1 MRVAVLDP
9 RACNPSKCSKECQ
22 RFCPPQ
28 RMGDEVVVFED
39 KKDAQ
44 PRIVEILCTGCGICT
59 RKCPFGA
66 LRIINLADELETD
79 TSHRYGPN
87 SFKLFRLPIPAPG
100 SITGLVGA
108 NGTGKSTAL
117 QILALQ
123 LQPNL
128 GNFEDPPDWSEI
140 IRHYRG
146 SGLQPYFEK
155 ASKGELTV
163 AYKPQIVT
171 SIPDAYKGSVQSLL
185 ESTDQRGI
193 LSTLTDQLELEGV
206 LHRDLSV
213 LSGGELQRV
222 AIAAVMARDADVYL
236 IDEPTSY
243 LDVYQRVRTA
253 RAIRS
258 LAFEGKMVISVV
270 HDLAVADYIS
280 DYVCIFYGEPGVYG
294 IVSNPHGVREGINIY
309 LNGYLPDS
317 NVRFRNEEIHFDTS
331 PPSEEFW
338 VNVELL
344 LEYDAMMKQFEDF
357 KLQVMPGQVH
367 QGEVIGVLGP
377 NGIGKTTFVRLL
389 AQDLEP
395 DEGTIPETDLKI
407 SYKPQYLSSDSK
419 DTVLETIHEVGGASV
434 LTSLFRSEVMRPLSL
449 DKLEDR
455 QVAELSGGELQRV
468 AIAACLARPAD
479 LFLLDEPSAFLDIEQ
494 RLAAAKV
501 IRSIVHDKGKA
512 AFVVE
517 HDMVTISAFADT
529 ISVFSGKPGENGLC
543 QAPVDL
549 RLGMNTFLK
558 DMGVTFRRDHA
569 TGRPRVNKE
578 DSRLDREQK
587 QRGEYYYISTEE
599 DGM

>member
-1 MRVAVLDP
+1 
-9 RACNPSKCSKECQ
+9 
-22 RFCPPQ
+22 
-28 RMGDEVVVFED
+28 MGDEVVIFEQ

-44 PRIVEILCTGCGICT
+44 PRIVELLCTGCGICT

-100 SITGLVGA
+100 SVTGLVGA

-117 QILALQ
+117 QILALR

-128 GNFEDPPDWSEI
+128 GNFEDPPGWSDVI
-140 IRHYRG
+140 LHYRG

-163 AYKPQIVT
+163 AYKPQIVA
-171 SIPDAYKGSVQSLL
+171 SIPEAYTGTVQSLL
-185 ESTDQRGI
+185 ESTDERGI
-193 LSTLTDQLELEGV
+193 LSSLTEQLELDGI
-206 LHRDLSV
+206 LHRDIAV

-258 LAFEGKMVISVV
+258 LALEGKMVISVV

-317 NVRFRNEEIHFDTS
+317 NVRFRNEEIRFDTR
-331 PPSEEFW
+331 PPDEEFW
-338 VNVELL
+338 ASVNLL
-344 LEYDAMMKQFEDF
+344 LEYEAMAKRFEDF
-357 KLQVMPGQVH
+357 SLQVMPGQVH

-395 DEGTIPETDLKI
+395 DEGEIPQTDI
-407 SYKPQYLSSDSK
+407 TVSYKPQYLTADSDN
-419 DTVLETIHEVGGASV
+419 TVIEALQKAGGASV
-434 LTSLFRSEVMRPLSL
+434 LTGIYRSEVIRPLSL

-455 QVAELSGGELQRV
+455 RVNELSGGELQRV

-501 IRSIVHDKGKA
+501 IRTIVHDKGKA

-517 HDMVTISAFADT
+517 HDMVAISAFADT
-529 ISVFSGKPGENGLC
+529 ITVFSGKPGETGLC

-558 DMGVTFRRDHA
+558 DMRVTFRRDHA

-587 QRGEYYYISTEE
+587 QRGEYYYISTDE
-599 DGM
+599 G

>member
-1 MRVAVLDP
+1 MRIAVLDP
-9 RACNPSKCSKECQ
+9 RACNPAKCTRECQ

-28 RMGDEVVVFED
+28 RMGDEVIIFD
-39 KKDAQ
+39 KKKKDSQ
-44 PRIVEILCTGCGICT
+44 PRIVELLCTGCGICT

-66 LRIINLADELETD
+66 LSIINLADELDTD

-87 SFKLFRLPIPAPG
+87 SFKLFRLPIPTPG
-100 SITGLVGA
+100 AVTGLVGA

-117 QILALQ
+117 KILAKQ
-123 LQPNL
+123 LIPNL
-128 GNFEDPPDWSEI
+128 GNFEEPPDWTEI

-146 SGLQPYFEK
+146 SGLQPYFEQ
-155 ASKGELTV
+155 ASRGELTV
-163 AYKPQIVT
+163 SYKPQNIT
-171 SIPDAYKGSVQSLL
+171 AIPEAYHGSVLQLL
-185 ESTDQRGI
+185 EATNERGK
-193 LSTLTDQLELEGV
+193 LRELLTQLELKSV
-206 LHRDLSV
+206 LQRDISV

-222 AIAAVMARDADVYL
+222 AIAAVMLRDADVYL

-243 LDVYQRVRTA
+243 LDVYQRVRAA

-258 LAFEGKMVISVV
+258 LAREGKMVISVV

-317 NVRFRNEEIHFDTS
+317 NVRFRDEEIRFETR
-331 PPSEEFW
+331 PPTAEFW
-338 VNVELL
+338 ATVEIL
-344 LEYDAMMKQFEDF
+344 LEYEAMVKSFEDF
-357 KLQVMPGQVH
+357 TLQVMPGQVH

-389 AQDLEP
+389 AQDMEP
-395 DEGTIPETDLKI
+395 NEHVLPDTDLKV
-407 SYKPQYLSSDSK
+407 SYKPQYLSGESNA
-419 DTVLETIHEVGGASV
+419 TVIETLEGVGGARV
-434 LTSLFRSEVMRPLSL
+434 ITSIFKSDILRPLAL
-449 DKLEDR
+449 DNLEDR
-455 QVAELSGGELQRV
+455 QINELSGGELQRV
-468 AIAACLARPAD
+468 AIATCLARPAD
-479 LFLLDEPSAFLDIEQ
+479 LFLFDEPSAFLDIEQ

-501 IRSIVHDKGKA
+501 IRSIVHDQGKA

-529 ISVFSGKPGENGLC
+529 ISVFTGTPGVKGFC
-543 QAPVDL
+543 QAPIDL
-549 RLGMNTFLK
+549 RTGMNAFLK

-587 QRGEYYYISTEE
+587 QQGEYYYISTEA
-599 DGM
+599 D

>member
-1 MRVAVLDP
+1 MRVAVLDS
-9 RACNPSKCSKECQ
+9 RACNPSKCTRECQ

-28 RMGDEVVVFED
+28 RMGDQVVVFD
-39 KKDAQ
+39 QQKDAQ
-44 PRIVEILCTGCGICT
+44 PHIVEILCTGCGICT

-100 SITGLVGA
+100 SVTGLVGA

-128 GNFEDPPDWSEI
+128 GNFTEPPEWSEI

-155 ASKGELTV
+155 ASQGKLTV
-163 AYKPQIVT
+163 AYKPQIVA
-171 SIPDAYKGSVQSLL
+171 SIPDAYKGSVKSLL
-185 ESTDQRGI
+185 ESTDERGN
-193 LSTLTDQLELEGV
+193 LSTLTRQLELESV
-206 LHRDLSV
+206 LHRDVSV

-222 AIAAVMARDADVYL
+222 AIAAVMARNADVYL

-253 RAIRS
+253 RAIRL
-258 LAFEGKMVISVV
+258 LALEGKMVISVV

-317 NVRFRNEEIHFDTS
+317 NVRFRNEEIRFDTR

-338 VNVELL
+338 TTVESLF
-344 LEYDAMMKQFEDF
+344 EYNAMVKRFEDF
-357 KLQVMPGQVH
+357 TLQVMPGKVH

-389 AQDLEP
+389 AQDIEP
-395 DEGTIPETDLKI
+395 DEGTIPKTDIKV
-407 SYKPQYLSSDSK
+407 SYKPQYLSADK
-419 DTVLETIHEVGGASV
+419 NNTVIEALHDAGGASV
-434 LTSLFRSEVMRPLSL
+434 LTSIFRSEVIRPLSL
-449 DKLEDR
+449 DKIEDR
-455 QVAELSGGELQRV
+455 VINELSGGELQRV

-479 LFLLDEPSAFLDIEQ
+479 LYLLDEPSAFLDIEQ
-494 RLAAAKV
+494 RLAVAKV
-501 IRSIVHDKGKA
+501 IRSKVHDNGKA

-529 ISVFSGKPGENGLC
+529 ISVFTGKPGKTGLC
-543 QAPVDL
+543 QAPIDL
-549 RLGMNTFLK
+549 RSGMNTFLK

-587 QRGEYYYISTEE
+587 QRGEYYYISTEGE
-599 DGM
+599 

>member
-1 MRVAVLDP
+1 
-9 RACNPSKCSKECQ
+9 
-22 RFCPPQ
+22 
-28 RMGDEVVVFED
+28 MGDEVVVFEQ

-44 PRIVEILCTGCGICT
+44 PRIVEILCSGCGICT

-100 SITGLVGA
+100 SVTGLVGA

-123 LQPNL
+123 LRPNL
-128 GNFEDPPDWSEI
+128 GNFEDPPEWSEI

-155 ASKGELTV
+155 ASQGELTV

-171 SIPDAYKGSVQSLL
+171 SIPEAYKGSVQSLL
-185 ESTDQRGI
+185 EITDERGL
-193 LSTLTDQLELEGV
+193 LSTLTDQLELQGIMQ
-206 LHRDLSV
+206 RDISV

-258 LAFEGKMVISVV
+258 LALEGKMVISVV

-309 LNGYLPDS
+309 LNGFLPDS
-317 NVRFRNEEIHFDTS
+317 NVRFRSEEIRFDTK
-331 PPSEEFW
+331 PPSEEYW
-338 VNVELL
+338 TSVEVL
-344 LEYDAMMKQFEDF
+344 LEYEAMMKKFDGF
-357 KLQVMPGQVH
+357 TLQVMPGQVH
-367 QGEVIGVLGP
+367 QGEVIGVLGA

-395 DEGTIPETDLKI
+395 DEGAIPETDVKV
-407 SYKPQYLSSDSK
+407 SYKPQYLKAESDR
-419 DTVLETIHEVGGASV
+419 TVIEALQEAGGASV
-434 LTSLFRSEVMRPLSL
+434 LTSLFRSDVIRPLSL

-455 QVAELSGGELQRV
+455 VVNELSGGELQRL
-468 AIAACLARPAD
+468 AIAVCLARSAD
-479 LFLLDEPSAFLDIEQ
+479 LYLFDEPSAFLDIEQ

-501 IRSIVHDKGKA
+501 IRSAVHDKGKA

-529 ISVFSGKPGENGLC
+529 ISVFTGAPGANGLC

-549 RLGMNTFLK
+549 RLGMNTFLQ

-578 DSRLDREQK
+578 GSRLDREQK
-587 QRGEYYYISTEE
+587 QRGEYYYISTEGE
-599 DGM
+599 

>member
-1 MRVAVLDP
+1 
-9 RACNPSKCSKECQ
+9 
-22 RFCPPQ
+22 
-28 RMGDEVVVFED
+28 MGDEVVVFEQ

-44 PRIVEILCTGCGICT
+44 PRVVEILCTGCGICT

-100 SITGLVGA
+100 SVTGLVGA
-108 NGTGKSTAL
+108 NGIGKSTAL

-128 GNFEDPPDWSEI
+128 GKFDDPPEWSQI

-155 ASKGELTV
+155 ASQGELTV
-163 AYKPQIVT
+163 AFKPQIVT
-171 SIPDAYKGSVQSLL
+171 SIPEAYKGSVQSLL
-185 ESTDQRGI
+185 ESADERGI
-193 LSTLTDQLELEGV
+193 LASLTDQLELKGV
-206 LHRDLSV
+206 LHRDVSV

-222 AIAAVMARDADVYL
+222 AIAAVMSRDADVYL

-258 LAFEGKMVISVV
+258 LALEGKMVISVV

-280 DYVCIFYGEPGVYG
+280 DYVCIFYGSPGVYG

-317 NVRFRNEEIHFDTS
+317 NVRFRNEEIRFDTR
-331 PPSEEFW
+331 PPSEEYW
-338 VNVELL
+338 VSAESL
-344 LEYDAMMKQFEDF
+344 LEYGAMGKQFEDF
-357 KLQVMPGQVH
+357 TLQVMPGQVH

-395 DEGTIPETDLKI
+395 DEGTIPETDIKV
-407 SYKPQYLSSDSK
+407 SYKPQYLSAESDN
-419 DTVLETIHEVGGASV
+419 TVIEALQEAGGASV
-434 LTSLFRSEVMRPLSL
+434 LTSLFRSEIIRPLSL
-449 DKLEDR
+449 DQLEDR
-455 QVAELSGGELQRV
+455 VINELSGGELQRV
-468 AIAACLARPAD
+468 AIAACLARPAE

-529 ISVFSGKPGENGLC
+529 ISVFSGRPGETGLC

-587 QRGEYYYISTEE
+587 QRGEFYYIST
-599 DGM
+599 DGE

>member
-1 MRVAVLDP
+1 
-9 RACNPSKCSKECQ
+9 
-22 RFCPPQ
+22 
-28 RMGDEVVVFED
+28 MGDEVVIFEQ

-100 SITGLVGA
+100 SVTGLVGA

-128 GNFEDPPDWSEI
+128 GNFENPPEWSQI

-155 ASKGELTV
+155 ASQGELTV

-185 ESTDQRGI
+185 ESTDERGI
-193 LSTLTDQLELEGV
+193 LTTLTNQLELEGV
-206 LHRDLSV
+206 LHRDVSV

-222 AIAAVMARDADVYL
+222 AIAAVMSRDADVYL

-258 LAFEGKMVISVV
+258 LALEGKMVISVV

-280 DYVCIFYGEPGVYG
+280 DYVCIFYGTPGVYG
-294 IVSNPHGVREGINIY
+294 IISNPHGVREGINIY

-317 NVRFRNEEIHFDTS
+317 NVRFRNEEIRFDTS
-331 PPSEEFW
+331 PPSEEYW
-338 VNVELL
+338 VSVESL
-344 LEYDAMMKQFEDF
+344 LEYEAMEKRFEDF
-357 KLQVMPGQVH
+357 TLQVMPGQVH

-395 DEGTIPETDLKI
+395 DEGAIPETDIKV
-407 SYKPQYLSSDSK
+407 SYKPQYLSAESD
-419 DTVLETIHEVGGASV
+419 DTVIEVLQEAGGASV
-434 LTSLFRSEVMRPLSL
+434 LTSIFKSEVIRPLSL
-449 DKLEDR
+449 DQLEER
-455 QVAELSGGELQRV
+455 VVNELSGGELQRV

-529 ISVFSGKPGENGLC
+529 ISVFTGRPGETGLC

-549 RLGMNTFLK
+549 RLGMNMFLK

-587 QRGEYYYISTEE
+587 QRGEFYYISTET
-599 DGM
+599 D

>member
-9 RACNPSKCSKECQ
+9 RACNPAKCTKECQ

-28 RMGDEVVVFED
+28 RMGDEVVIFEQ

-100 SITGLVGA
+100 SVTGLVGA

-128 GNFEDPPDWSEI
+128 GNFEDPPGWSDVI
-140 IRHYRG
+140 LHYRG

-155 ASKGELTV
+155 ASQGSLTI

-171 SIPDAYKGSVQSLL
+171 SIPEAYTGTVQSLL
-185 ESTDQRGI
+185 ESTDERGI
-193 LSTLTDQLELEGV
+193 LSSLTEQLELEGV
-206 LHRDLSV
+206 LQRDVAV

-258 LAFEGKMVISVV
+258 LALEGKMVISVV

-317 NVRFRNEEIHFDTS
+317 NVRFRNEEIRFDTR
-331 PPSEEFW
+331 PPDEEFW
-338 VNVELL
+338 ASVDLL
-344 LEYDAMMKQFEDF
+344 LEYDAMAKRFEDF
-357 KLQVMPGQVH
+357 SLQVMPGQVH

-395 DEGTIPETDLKI
+395 DEGELPETDI
-407 SYKPQYLSSDSK
+407 TVSYKPQYLSADG
-419 DTVLETIHEVGGASV
+419 DQTVIEALQEAGGASV
-434 LTSLFRSEVMRPLSL
+434 LTSIYRSEVIRPLSL

-455 QVAELSGGELQRV
+455 KVDELSGGELQRV

-501 IRSIVHDKGKA
+501 IRTIVHDKGKA

-529 ISVFSGKPGENGLC
+529 ISVFSGKPGESGFC

-549 RLGMNTFLK
+549 RSGMNTFLK
-558 DMGVTFRRDHA
+558 DMRVTFRRDHA

-587 QRGEYYYISTEE
+587 QRGEYYYISTDE
-599 DGM
+599 G

>member
-1 MRVAVLDP
+1 MRIAVLDP
-9 RACNPSKCSKECQ
+9 RACNPAKCSRECQ

-28 RMGDEVVVFED
+28 RMGDEVVIFD
-39 KKDAQ
+39 KNVKDSQ
-44 PRIVEILCTGCGICT
+44 PRVVELLCTGCGICT

-66 LRIINLADELETD
+66 LRIINLADELDTD

-100 SITGLVGA
+100 AVTGLVGA

-117 QILALQ
+117 KILATQ

-128 GNFEDPPDWSEI
+128 GNFDDPPDWAEI

-146 SGLQPYFEK
+146 SGLQPYFEQ
-155 ASKGELTV
+155 ASQGDLTV
-163 AYKPQIVT
+163 AYKPQNVT
-171 SIPDAYKGSVQSLL
+171 AIPEAYHGSVQQLL
-185 ESTDQRGI
+185 ESTGDSGKI
-193 LSTLTDQLELEGV
+193 TELTKQLELQSI
-206 LHRDLSV
+206 LQRDVSV

-222 AIAAVMARDADVYL
+222 AIAAVMARDVDVYL

-258 LAFEGKMVISVV
+258 LAQEGKMVISVV

-280 DYVCIFYGEPGVYG
+280 DYVCIFYGTPGVYG

-317 NVRFRNEEIHFDTS
+317 NVRFRNEEIRFETR
-331 PPSEEFW
+331 PPTPEFW
-338 VNVELL
+338 TTVELL
-344 LEYDAMMKQFEDF
+344 LEYEAMVKRFEGF
-357 KLQVMPGQVH
+357 TLQVMPGQVH

-395 DEGTIPETDLKI
+395 DEGNLPETDIKV
-407 SYKPQYLSSDSK
+407 SYKPQYLSSESNE
-419 DTVLETIHEVGGASV
+419 TLIEVLQDAGGATV
-434 LTSLFRSEVMRPLSL
+434 LTSLFKSEVLRPLSL
-449 DKLEDR
+449 DTLEDR
-455 QVAELSGGELQRV
+455 IISELSGGELQRV

-479 LFLLDEPSAFLDIEQ
+479 LYLLDEPSAFLDIEQ
-494 RLAAAKV
+494 RLATANV
-501 IRSIVHDKGKA
+501 IRSIVHGQGKA

-517 HDMVTISAFADT
+517 HDMVALSAFADT
-529 ISVFSGKPGENGLC
+529 ISVFSGMPGNEGLC
-543 QAPVDL
+543 QAPIDL
-549 RLGMNTFLK
+549 RNGMNIFLSA
-558 DMGVTFRRDHA
+558 MGVTFRRDHA

-587 QRGEYYYISTEE
+587 QRGEYYYISTETE
-599 DGM
+599 

>member
-1 MRVAVLDP
+1 MRIAVLDP
-9 RACNPSKCSKECQ
+9 RACNPAKCTRECQ

-28 RMGDEVVVFED
+28 RMGSEVVIFD
-39 KKDAQ
+39 TKKKDSQ
-44 PRIVEILCTGCGICT
+44 PRIVELLCTGCGICT

-66 LRIINLADELETD
+66 LRIINLADELDTD

-87 SFKLFRLPIPAPG
+87 SFKLFRLPIPTPG
-100 SITGLVGA
+100 AVTGLVGA

-117 QILALQ
+117 KILATQ
-123 LQPNL
+123 LRPNL
-128 GNFEDPPDWSEI
+128 GDFEEPPEWPDI

-146 SGLQPYFEK
+146 SGLQPYFEQ
-155 ASKGELTV
+155 ASRGELTV
-163 AYKPQIVT
+163 AYKPQNIT
-171 SIPDAYKGSVQSLL
+171 SIPEAYEGSVQQLL
-185 ESTDQRGI
+185 EATNERGK
-193 LSTLTDQLELEGV
+193 LPELMTQLELKSV
-206 LHRDLSV
+206 LQREISV

-243 LDVYQRVRTA
+243 LDVYQRVRAA

-258 LAFEGKMVISVV
+258 LAREGKMVISVV

-317 NVRFRNEEIHFDTS
+317 NVRFRNEEIRFETR
-331 PPSEEFW
+331 PPAAEYW
-338 VNVELL
+338 ATVEVL
-344 LEYDAMMKQFEDF
+344 LEYEAMAKSFEGF
-357 KLQVMPGQVH
+357 SLQVMPGQVH

-389 AQDLEP
+389 AKDLEP
-395 DEGTIPETDLKI
+395 DEGVLPETDLKV
-407 SYKPQYLSSDSK
+407 SYKPQYLSGESDA
-419 DTVLETIHEVGGASV
+419 TVIETLERVGGARVITSV
-434 LTSLFRSEVMRPLSL
+434 FKSDVLRPLAL
-449 DKLEDR
+449 DQIEDR
-455 QVAELSGGELQRV
+455 QINELSGGELQRV
-468 AIAACLARPAD
+468 AIATCLARSAD
-479 LFLLDEPSAFLDIEQ
+479 LFLFDEPSAFLDIEQ
-494 RLAAAKV
+494 RLAVAKV
-501 IRSIVHDKGKA
+501 IRTIVHDQGKA

-529 ISVFSGKPGENGLC
+529 ISVFTGKPGLEGFC
-543 QAPVDL
+543 QTPIDL
-549 RLGMNTFLK
+549 RMGMNTFLQ

-587 QRGEYYYISTEE
+587 QRGEYYYISTEAE
-599 DGM
+599 

>member
-1 MRVAVLDP
+1 MRIAVLDP
-9 RACNPSKCSKECQ
+9 RACNPAKCTRECQ

-28 RMGDEVVVFED
+28 RMGSEVVIFD
-39 KKDAQ
+39 TKKKDSQ
-44 PRIVEILCTGCGICT
+44 PRIVELLCTGCGICT

-66 LRIINLADELETD
+66 LRIINLADELDTD

-87 SFKLFRLPIPAPG
+87 SFKLFRLPIPTPG
-100 SITGLVGA
+100 AVTGLVGA

-117 QILALQ
+117 KILATQ
-123 LQPNL
+123 LRPNL
-128 GNFEDPPDWSEI
+128 GDFEEPPEWPDI

-146 SGLQPYFEK
+146 SGLQPYFEQ
-155 ASKGELTV
+155 ASRGELTV
-163 AYKPQIVT
+163 AYKPQNIT
-171 SIPDAYKGSVQSLL
+171 SIPEAYEGSVQQLL
-185 ESTDQRGI
+185 EATNERGK
-193 LSTLTDQLELEGV
+193 LPELMTQLELKSV
-206 LHRDLSV
+206 LQRDVSV

-222 AIAAVMARDADVYL
+222 AIAAVMARDAGVYL

-243 LDVYQRVRTA
+243 LDVYQRVRAA

-258 LAFEGKMVISVV
+258 LAREGKMVISVV

-317 NVRFRNEEIHFDTS
+317 NVRFRNEEIRFETR
-331 PPSEEFW
+331 PPAAEYW
-338 VNVELL
+338 ATVEVL
-344 LEYDAMMKQFEDF
+344 LEYEAMAKSFEGF
-357 KLQVMPGQVH
+357 SLQVMPGQVH

-389 AQDLEP
+389 AKDLEP
-395 DEGTIPETDLKI
+395 DEGVLPETDLKV
-407 SYKPQYLSSDSK
+407 SYKPQYLSGESDA
-419 DTVLETIHEVGGASV
+419 TVIETLERVGGARVITSV
-434 LTSLFRSEVMRPLSL
+434 FKSDVLRPLAL
-449 DKLEDR
+449 DQIEDR
-455 QVAELSGGELQRV
+455 QINELSGGELQRV
-468 AIAACLARPAD
+468 AIATCLARSAD
-479 LFLLDEPSAFLDIEQ
+479 LFLFDEPSAFLDIEQ
-494 RLAAAKV
+494 RLAVAKV
-501 IRSIVHDKGKA
+501 IRTIVHDQGKA

-529 ISVFSGKPGENGLC
+529 ISVFTGKPGLEGFC
-543 QAPVDL
+543 QAPIDL
-549 RLGMNTFLK
+549 RMGMNTFLQ

-587 QRGEYYYISTEE
+587 QRGEYYYISTEAE
-599 DGM
+599 

>member
-1 MRVAVLDP
+1 
-9 RACNPSKCSKECQ
+9 
-22 RFCPPQ
+22 
-28 RMGDEVVVFED
+28 MGDEVVVFEQ

-44 PRIVEILCTGCGICT
+44 PRIVEILCSGCGICT

-100 SITGLVGA
+100 SVTGLVGA

-123 LQPNL
+123 LRPNL
-128 GNFEDPPDWSEI
+128 GNFEEPPEWSEI

-155 ASKGELTV
+155 ASQGELTV
-163 AYKPQIVT
+163 AYKPQIIT
-171 SIPDAYKGSVQSLL
+171 SIPEVYKGSIQSLL
-185 ESTDQRGI
+185 EATDERGL
-193 LSTLTDQLELEGV
+193 LSTLTDQLELQGIMQ
-206 LHRDLSV
+206 RDISV

-258 LAFEGKMVISVV
+258 LALEGKMVISVV

-309 LNGYLPDS
+309 LNGFLPDS
-317 NVRFRNEEIHFDTS
+317 NVRFRSEEIRFDTR
-331 PPSEEFW
+331 PPSEEYW
-338 VNVELL
+338 TSVEVL
-344 LEYDAMMKQFEDF
+344 LEYEAMMKKFDDF
-357 KLQVMPGQVH
+357 TLQVMPGQIH
-367 QGEVIGVLGP
+367 QGEVIGVLGA

-395 DEGTIPETDLKI
+395 DEGAIPETDVKV
-407 SYKPQYLSSDSK
+407 SYKPQYLKAESDR
-419 DTVLETIHEVGGASV
+419 TVIEALQEAGGASV
-434 LTSLFRSEVMRPLSL
+434 LTSLFRSDVIRPLSL

-455 QVAELSGGELQRV
+455 VVNELSGGELQRL
-468 AIAACLARPAD
+468 AIAVCLARSAD
-479 LFLLDEPSAFLDIEQ
+479 LYLFDEPSAFLDIEQ
-494 RLAAAKV
+494 RLAVAKV
-501 IRSIVHDKGKA
+501 IRSAVHDKGKA

-529 ISVFSGKPGENGLC
+529 ISVFTGTPGANGLC

-549 RLGMNTFLK
+549 RLGMNTFLQ

-578 DSRLDREQK
+578 GSRLDREQK
-587 QRGEYYYISTEE
+587 QRGEYYYISTEGE
-599 DGM
+599 

>member
-28 RMGDEVVVFED
+28 RMGDQVVVFEE
-39 KKDAQ
+39 KKDSQ
-44 PRIVEILCTGCGICT
+44 PRIIELLCTGCGICT

-66 LRIINLADELETD
+66 LKIINLADELESD

-100 SITGLVGA
+100 AVTGLVGA

-117 QILALQ
+117 QILALK

-128 GNFEDPPDWSEI
+128 GDFEEPPDWTEI

-146 SGLQPYFEK
+146 SGLQPYFEQ
-155 ASKGELTV
+155 ASQGGLSI
-163 AYKPQIVT
+163 AYKPQNVT
-171 SIPDAYKGSVQSLL
+171 TIPEAYKGLVQDLL

-193 LSTLTDQLELEGV
+193 LPTLITQLELEGV
-206 LHRDLSV
+206 LKRDVTV

-222 AIAAVMARDADVYL
+222 AIAAVMSRDADVYL

-258 LAFEGKMVISVV
+258 LARDGKMVISVV

-280 DYVCIFYGEPGVYG
+280 DYVCIFYGEPGAYG

-309 LNGYLPDS
+309 LNGFLPDA
-317 NVRFRNEEIHFDTS
+317 NVRFRDEEIRFETR
-331 PPSEEFW
+331 PPTAEFW
-338 VNVELL
+338 TTVELL
-344 LEYDAMMKQFEDF
+344 FEYAAMVKRFEDF
-357 KLQVMPGQVH
+357 TLQVKPGQVH

-389 AQDLEP
+389 AQDLDP
-395 DEGTIPETDLKI
+395 DEGIIPETDIKV
-407 SYKPQYLSSDSK
+407 SYKPQYLSVDSDA
-419 DTVLETIHEVGGASV
+419 TVIEVLQESGGASV
-434 LTSLFRSEVMRPLSL
+434 LTSIFKSGIIRPLSL
-449 DKLEDR
+449 DGLEDR
-455 QVAELSGGELQRV
+455 QINELSGGELQRV
-468 AIAACLARPAD
+468 AIAACLARPAE

-494 RLAAAKV
+494 RLAVAKV
-501 IRSIVHDKGKA
+501 IRSIVHDQGKA

-517 HDMVTISAFADT
+517 HDMVAISAFADT
-529 ISVFSGKPGENGLC
+529 ISVFSGQPGVAGLC

-549 RLGMNTFLK
+549 RTGMNTFLQE
-558 DMGVTFRRDHA
+558 MGVTFRRDYA

-587 QRGEYYYISTEE
+587 QRGEYYYVSSDFE
-599 DGM
+599 

>member
-1 MRVAVLDP
+1 MRIAVLDP
-9 RACNPSKCSKECQ
+9 RACNPSKCTKECQ

-28 RMGDEVVVFED
+28 RMGDEVIVFEQ

-59 RKCPFGA
+59 RKCPFRA
-66 LRIINLADELETD
+66 LSIINLADELETD

-87 SFKLFRLPIPAPG
+87 SFKLFRLPVPAPG
-100 SITGLVGA
+100 SVTGLVGA

-128 GNFEDPPDWSEI
+128 GNFEEPPDWSEI

-155 ASKGELTV
+155 AAKNELTV

-171 SIPDAYKGSVQSLL
+171 AIPEAYKGSVQSLL
-185 ESTDQRGI
+185 ESTDERGT
-193 LSTLTDQLELEGV
+193 LSTLTKQLELENI
-206 LHRDLSV
+206 LHRDVSV

-222 AIAAVMARDADVYL
+222 AIGAVMARDVDVYL

-258 LAFEGKMVISVV
+258 LALEGKTVVCVV

-309 LNGYLPDS
+309 LNGFLPDS
-317 NVRFRNEEIHFDTS
+317 NVRFRNEEIRFETR
-331 PPSEEFW
+331 PPTEEFW
-338 VNVELL
+338 ATVELL
-344 LEYDAMMKQFEDF
+344 FEYNAMVKRFEDF
-357 KLQVMPGQVH
+357 NLQVMPGKVH

-395 DEGTIPETDLKI
+395 DEGSIPETDIKV
-407 SYKPQYLSSDSK
+407 SYKPQYLRAESEK
-419 DTVLETIHEVGGASV
+419 TVIEALHEVGGASV
-434 LTSLFRSEVMRPLSL
+434 LTSIFRSEVIRPLSL
-449 DKLEDR
+449 DKIEDR
-455 QVAELSGGELQRV
+455 LITELSGGELQRI
-468 AIAACLARPAD
+468 AIAACLARSAD
-479 LFLLDEPSAFLDIEQ
+479 LYLFDEPSAFLDIEQ

-529 ISVFSGKPGENGLC
+529 ISVFSGEPGTTGLC
-543 QAPVDL
+543 HAPVDL
-549 RLGMNTFLK
+549 RTGMNIFLK
-558 DMGVTFRRDHA
+558 EMGVTFRRDHA

-587 QRGEYYYISTEE
+587 QRGEYYYISTDEV
-599 DGM
+599 

>member
-9 RACNPSKCSKECQ
+9 RACNPAKCTKECQ

-28 RMGDEVVVFED
+28 RMGDEVVVFEK

-44 PRIVEILCTGCGICT
+44 PRIVELLCTGCGICT
-59 RKCPFGA
+59 RKCPFRA
-66 LRIINLADELETD
+66 LRIINLADELDSE

-100 SITGLVGA
+100 SVTGLVGA

-117 QILALQ
+117 KILALQ

-128 GNFEDPPDWSEI
+128 GNFENPPEWTEI

-146 SGLQPYFEK
+146 SGLQPYLEQ
-155 ASKGELTV
+155 ASRGDLTV
-163 AYKPQIVT
+163 AYKPQNVT
-171 SIPDAYKGSVQSLL
+171 SIPEAYSGSVEQLL
-185 ESTDQRGI
+185 SSTDEREK
-193 LSTLTDQLELEGV
+193 LPELADQLELKSILQREV
-206 LHRDLSV
+206 SV

-222 AIAAVMARDADVYL
+222 AIAGVMARDADVYL

-243 LDVYQRVRTA
+243 LDVYQRVRAA
-253 RAIRS
+253 RVIRA
-258 LAFEGKMVISVV
+258 LAREGKMVVSVV
-270 HDLAVADYIS
+270 HDLAIADYIS

-317 NVRFRNEEIHFDTS
+317 NVRFRDEEIKFETR
-331 PPSEEFW
+331 PPTAEFW
-338 VNVELL
+338 TAVELL
-344 LEYDAMMKQFEDF
+344 LDYGAMVKRFEDF
-357 KLQVMPGQVH
+357 TLQVMPGQVH

-377 NGIGKTTFVRLL
+377 NGIGKTTFVRML
-389 AQDLEP
+389 AQDMEP
-395 DEGTIPETDLKI
+395 DDGSLPETDLKV
-407 SYKPQYLSSDSK
+407 SYKPQYLSGESEN
-419 DTVLETIHEVGGASV
+419 TVMETLHAAGGAFV
-434 LTSLFRSEVMRPLSL
+434 LTSVFKSDILRPLAL
-449 DKLEDR
+449 DALEDR
-455 QVAELSGGELQRV
+455 QINELSGGELQRV

-479 LFLLDEPSAFLDIEQ
+479 LFLFDEPSAFLDIEQ
-494 RLAAAKV
+494 RLATAKV
-501 IRSIVHDKGKA
+501 IRSIVHDQGKA

-529 ISVFSGKPGENGLC
+529 ISVFSGKPGLEGLC

-549 RLGMNTFLK
+549 RTGMNMFLK

-578 DSRLDREQK
+578 DSRLDRDQK
-587 QRGEYYYISTEE
+587 QRGEFYYISTDEI
-599 DGM
+599 

>member
-1 MRVAVLDP
+1 MRVAVLDS
-9 RACNPSKCSKECQ
+9 RACNPSKCTRECQ

-28 RMGDEVVVFED
+28 RMGDQVVVFD
-39 KKDAQ
+39 QQKDAQ
-44 PRIVEILCTGCGICT
+44 PHIVEILCTGCGICT

-100 SITGLVGA
+100 SVTGLVGA

-128 GNFEDPPDWSEI
+128 GNFTEPPEWSEI

-155 ASKGELTV
+155 ASQGKLTV
-163 AYKPQIVT
+163 AYKPQIVA
-171 SIPDAYKGSVQSLL
+171 SIPDAYKGSVKSLL
-185 ESTDQRGI
+185 ESTDERGN
-193 LSTLTDQLELEGV
+193 LSTLTRQLELESV
-206 LHRDLSV
+206 LHRDVSV

-222 AIAAVMARDADVYL
+222 AIAAVMARNADVYL

-253 RAIRS
+253 RAIRL
-258 LAFEGKMVISVV
+258 LALEGKMVISVV

-317 NVRFRNEEIHFDTS
+317 NVRFRNEEIRFDTR

-338 VNVELL
+338 TTVESLF
-344 LEYDAMMKQFEDF
+344 EYNAMVKRFEDF
-357 KLQVMPGQVH
+357 TLQVMPGKVH

-395 DEGTIPETDLKI
+395 DEGTIPKTDIKV
-407 SYKPQYLSSDSK
+407 SYKPQYLSADK
-419 DTVLETIHEVGGASV
+419 NNTVIEALHDAGGASV
-434 LTSLFRSEVMRPLSL
+434 LTSIFRSEVIRPLSL
-449 DKLEDR
+449 DKIEDR
-455 QVAELSGGELQRV
+455 VINELSGGELQRV

-479 LFLLDEPSAFLDIEQ
+479 LYLLDEPSAFLDIEQ
-494 RLAAAKV
+494 RLAVAKV
-501 IRSIVHDKGKA
+501 IRSKVHDNGKA

-529 ISVFSGKPGENGLC
+529 ISVFTGKPGKTGLC
-543 QAPVDL
+543 QAPIDL
-549 RLGMNTFLK
+549 RSGMNTFLK

-587 QRGEYYYISTEE
+587 QRGEYYYISTEGE
-599 DGM
+599 

>member
-1 MRVAVLDP
+1 
-9 RACNPSKCSKECQ
+9 
-22 RFCPPQ
+22 
-28 RMGDEVVVFED
+28 MGDEVVVFEQ
-39 KKDAQ
+39 KKDSQ

-100 SITGLVGA
+100 SVTGLVGA

-128 GNFEDPPDWSEI
+128 GKFDDPPEWSQI

-155 ASKGELTV
+155 ASQGELKV

-171 SIPDAYKGSVQSLL
+171 SIPDAYKGTVQSLL
-185 ESTDQRGI
+185 ESTDDRGI
-193 LSTLTDQLELEGV
+193 LASLANQLELEGV
-206 LHRDLSV
+206 LHRDVSV

-222 AIAAVMARDADVYL
+222 AIAAVMSRDADVYL

-258 LAFEGKMVISVV
+258 LALEGKMVISVV

-280 DYVCIFYGEPGVYG
+280 DYVCIFYGTPGVYG

-317 NVRFRNEEIHFDTS
+317 NVRFRNEEIRFDTR
-331 PPSEEFW
+331 PPSEEYW
-338 VNVELL
+338 ISVETL
-344 LEYDAMMKQFEDF
+344 LEYEAMGKQFEDF
-357 KLQVMPGQVH
+357 TLQVMPGHVH

-389 AQDLEP
+389 AKDLEP
-395 DEGTIPETDLKI
+395 DAGVIPETDIKV
-407 SYKPQYLSSDSK
+407 SYKPQYLSAESDN
-419 DTVLETIHEVGGASV
+419 TVIEALQEAGGASV
-434 LTSLFRSEVMRPLSL
+434 LTSLFRSEVIRPLSL
-449 DKLEDR
+449 DQLEDR
-455 QVAELSGGELQRV
+455 IVNELSGGELQRV

-529 ISVFSGKPGENGLC
+529 ISVFSGRPGESGLC
-543 QAPVDL
+543 HAPVDL

-587 QRGEYYYISTEE
+587 QRGEFYYISTEVE
-599 DGM
+599 

>member
-1 MRVAVLDP
+1 MRIAVLDP
-9 RACNPSKCSKECQ
+9 RACNPSKCTKECQ

-28 RMGDEVVVFED
+28 RMGDQVVVFEQ
-39 KKDAQ
+39 KKDSQ

-59 RKCPFGA
+59 RKCPFRA
-66 LRIINLADELETD
+66 LRIINLADELDTD

-87 SFKLFRLPIPAPG
+87 SFKLFRLPIPTPSAV
-100 SITGLVGA
+100 TGLVGA

-117 QILALQ
+117 KILALQ

-128 GNFEDPPDWSEI
+128 GAFDAPPDWSEI

-155 ASKGELTV
+155 ASHNELTV
-163 AYKPQIVT
+163 SYKPQNI
-171 SIPDAYKGSVQSLL
+171 SAIPEAYVGSVKALL
-185 ESTDQRGI
+185 ESTDEREK
-193 LSTLTDQLELEGV
+193 LTELVKQLELQSV
-206 LHRDLSV
+206 LHRDVSV

-222 AIAAVMARDADVYL
+222 AIAAVMARNADVYL

-243 LDVYQRVRTA
+243 LDVYQRVRAA
-253 RAIRS
+253 RAIRM
-258 LAFEGKMVISVV
+258 LAREGKMVISVV

-317 NVRFRNEEIHFDTS
+317 NVRFRNEEIRFETR
-331 PPSEEFW
+331 PPTAEFW
-338 VNVELL
+338 ANVELL
-344 LEYDAMMKQFEDF
+344 LEYDAMVKRFEDF
-357 KLQVMPGQVH
+357 TLQVMPGQVH

-389 AQDLEP
+389 AQDLNP
-395 DEGTIPETDLKI
+395 DEGNMPKTDIKV
-407 SYKPQYLSSDSK
+407 SYKPQYLSAESGETVT
-419 DTVLETIHEVGGASV
+419 DTLQQAGGTKV
-434 LTSLFRSEVMRPLSL
+434 LTSFFKSEILRPLAIEQL
-449 DKLEDR
+449 GDR
-455 QVAELSGGELQRV
+455 KINELSGGELQRV
-468 AIAACLARPAD
+468 AIAACLSRPAD
-479 LFLLDEPSAFLDIEQ
+479 LFLFDEPSAFLDIEQ
-494 RLAAAKV
+494 RLAVAKV
-501 IRSIVHDKGKA
+501 IRSLVHDQGKA
-512 AFVVE
+512 ALVVE

-529 ISVFSGKPGENGLC
+529 ISVFSGQPGVTGLC

-549 RLGMNTFLK
+549 RTGMNTFLR

-578 DSRLDREQK
+578 GSRLDREQK
-587 QRGEYYYISTEE
+587 QRGEFYYVGTESE
-599 DGM
+599 

>member
-1 MRVAVLDP
+1 
-9 RACNPSKCSKECQ
+9 
-22 RFCPPQ
+22 
-28 RMGDEVVVFED
+28 MGDEVVIFEQ

-44 PRIVEILCTGCGICT
+44 PRIVELLCTGCGICT

-100 SITGLVGA
+100 SVTGLVGA

-128 GNFEDPPDWSEI
+128 GNFEEPPEWSEI

-155 ASKGELTV
+155 ASQGELTV

-171 SIPDAYKGSVQSLL
+171 SIPEAYQGSVKSLL
-185 ESTDQRGI
+185 ESTDERGI
-193 LSTLTDQLELEGV
+193 LSSLTTQLELESV
-206 LHRDLSV
+206 LNREVSV

-222 AIAAVMARDADVYL
+222 AIAAIMARDADVYL

-243 LDVYQRVRTA
+243 LDVYQRVRAA

-258 LAFEGKMVISVV
+258 LALEGKMVISVV

-309 LNGYLPDS
+309 LNGFLPDS
-317 NVRFRNEEIHFDTS
+317 NVRFRNEEIRFDTR
-331 PPSEEFW
+331 PPSEEYW
-338 VNVELL
+338 VSVETL
-344 LEYDAMMKQFEDF
+344 LEYEAMLKEFEDF
-357 KLQVMPGQVH
+357 MLQVLPGQVH
-367 QGEVIGVLGP
+367 QGEVVGILGP
-377 NGIGKTTFVRLL
+377 NGIGKTTFVRML

-395 DEGTIPETDLKI
+395 DEGSVPETDVKV
-407 SYKPQYLSSDSK
+407 SYKPQYLKAEGDS
-419 DTVLETIHEVGGASV
+419 TVIEALQEAGGALV
-434 LTSLFRSEVMRPLSL
+434 LTSIFRSEVIRPLSL

-455 QVAELSGGELQRV
+455 IINELSGGELQRV

-529 ISVFSGKPGENGLC
+529 ISVFTGKSGEKGLC
-543 QAPVDL
+543 HPPVDL

-587 QRGEYYYISTEE
+587 QRGEYYYISPEGE
-599 DGM
+599 